1 MPKVTMQMVR
11 SETSANKKLALLKQV
26 EDVNELGE
34 QAITNLAALAPS
46 IQLLKIALEKGA
58 DINQRTPAKYNSQ
71 TALMQIAG
79 SMTGRDPAYPKALEL
94 LLAAKPDLDATDGE
108 GSTALYHAILK
119 ENLKLAKLLIAAGAD
134 PNVPNT
140 DGNSILEDLMTWGRL
155 NDASAAK
162 LIKVLLESKKW
173 KDDVLQRAVKAATAK
188 GWPTSTKL
196 IAKARLA

>member
-1 MPKVTMQMVR
+1 MAKVTMEMVR
-11 SETSANKKLALLKQV
+11 KEPSAAKKLALLKQV

-34 QAITNLAALAPS
+34 QALTNLTVLAHFP
-46 IQLLKIALEKGA
+46 QLFKLAIEKGA
-58 DINQRTPAKYNSQ
+58 DVNQRTPAKYNSQ

-79 SMTGRDPAYPKALEL
+79 SMTGRDPKYPKILEL

-119 ENLKLAKLLIAAGAD
+119 ENLKLAKMLIAAGAD

-155 NDASAAK
+155 DDASATK

-188 GWPTSTKL
+188 GWAASTKL
-196 IAKARLA
+196 IAKARVG